1 MPADAA
7 DTFFGVMS
15 VERFLSEYWQKKPLF
30 IKGALPGFESPIT
43 PDELAGLSV
52 EPDVESRVVLE
63 TGPEQWELRH
73 GPFEDD
79 TFHAL
84 PRERWTLLVQGVD
97 TWVPE
102 VAALVDRFRFIPNWR
117 IDDVMI
123 SYAADKGGV
132 GPHYDTYDVFL
143 LQGLGRRRW
152 EIGEMCDGATP
163 RLDHPSLRILK
174 EFQAQGGWDCE
185 PGDLLYLPPRL
196 AHLGVALGNDC
207 MTYSIGFRAPGVADM
222 IRSFAAT
229 VADRVA
235 DEDRYEDS
243 DLARQVNPGEIT
255 PETVERVRRLIM
267 ERLDDSDSLAA
278 WFGKHVTE
286 PKYDHVPEPPEEPV
300 GVNEVREALNDPD
313 TVLLRAEGSRFAYQE
328 RRGGGLRLFVDGE
341 GYLCAG
347 AAADLAKALCAG
359 TELPAA
365 EARPLVTDAHAL
377 ALLAE
382 LVDRGSLY
390 LG

>member
-7 DTFFGVMS
+7 ESFFGVMS
-15 VERFLSEYWQKKPLF
+15 VDHFLSEYWQKKPLF
-30 IKGALPGFESPIT
+30 IKGALPDFKSPIT
-43 PDELAGLSV
+43 PDELAGLAV

-63 TGPEQWELRH
+63 NGPEQWELRH

-102 VAALVDRFRFIPNWR
+102 VAALVDHFRFIPNWR

-152 EIGEMCDGATP
+152 EIGDMCDDATP
-163 RLDHPSLRILK
+163 RLEHPSLRILR
-174 EFQAQGGWDCE
+174 EFTARDGWDCE

-207 MTYSIGFRAPGVADM
+207 MTYSVGFRAPGVADM
-222 IRSFAAT
+222 IRRFRRHSGGPSLRRCAL
-229 VADRVA
+229 R
-235 DEDRYEDS
+235 RPRSRPS
-243 DLARQVNPGEIT
+243 DQSRRNIRRNRGAGAPPNHGAPGRPRQP
-255 PETVERVRRLIM
+255 
-267 ERLDDSDSLAA
+267 
-278 WFGKHVTE
+278 
-286 PKYDHVPEPPEEPV
+286 
-300 GVNEVREALNDPD
+300 
-313 TVLLRAEGSRFAYQE
+313 
-328 RRGGGLRLFVDGE
+328 GGLVRTTCD
-341 GYLCAG
+341 
-347 AAADLAKALCAG
+347 
-359 TELPAA
+359 
-365 EARPLVTDAHAL
+365 
-377 ALLAE
+377 
-382 LVDRGSLY
+382 
-390 LG
+390 